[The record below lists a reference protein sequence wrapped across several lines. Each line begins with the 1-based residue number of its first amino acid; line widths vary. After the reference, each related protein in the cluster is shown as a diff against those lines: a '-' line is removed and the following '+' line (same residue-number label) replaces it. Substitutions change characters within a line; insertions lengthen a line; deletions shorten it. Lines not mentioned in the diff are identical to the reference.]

1 MSCATEMPKTAAG
14 TGAPDTPM
22 VKAAA
27 GAAARA
33 AAEVT
38 AGAAVKAAAGD
49 DMRGGCGKQTFSHS
63 LQKQPQGRKS
73 FKSFGG
79 TQRGRGMAHSP
90 AEKEICAG
98 LNR

>member
-1 MSCATEMPKTAAG
+1 MWETDFFALVA
-14 TGAPDTPM
+14 
-22 VKAAA
+22 
-27 GAAARA
+27 
-33 AAEVT
+33 
-38 AGAAVKAAAGD
+38 
-49 DMRGGCGKQTFSHS
+49 
-63 LQKQPQGRKS
+63 KQPQGRKS